1 MKSVSERFQ
10 KFLEEKK
17 SKRAFSKLM
26 FPGVLD
32 SMKPKSMWIQCPENQ
47 KKEKKKKEKEF
58 TEHKANAYVDTAP

>member
-1 MKSVSERFQ
+1 
-10 KFLEEKK
+10 
-17 SKRAFSKLM
+17 M

-58 TEHKANAYVDTAP
+58 TEHKANAYVDTVP